1 MSSKLTDLENFSLGV
16 VAAFI
21 EGIILQPTLYWKNAK
36 AQNLPFTMNP
46 RIIYRGT
53 AASIYNEMQMM
64 GLQFGLTG
72 LFKRLAPIFVATS
85 SSSSKDGSSSPHF
98 EYFSAFLGGSVSAL
112 FASPVELIMIQQ
124 QRNGSSVLSTL
135 QRITSTHGPMMLF
148 RGLMP
153 AMMRDALYVSGFLG
167 ITPLLQD
174 YLMKS
179 YQMESLHAGFIAS
192 LIGGIIAA
200 VPSHPFDVIKTCMQG
215 DLGKEKYTTMTMTT
229 KQLISEEGKI
239 KRLFNGCFWRSFNIV
254 ATVYIANECRLRLPI
269 HMFGYEY

>member
-1 MSSKLTDLENFSLGV
+1 MSSNLNEGQNFMLGV

-36 AQNLPFTMNP
+36 AQKLPFSLNP

-72 LFKRLAPIFVATS
+72 LFKRLNTEELGRV
-85 SSSSKDGSSSPHF
+85 G
-98 EYFSAFLGGSVSAL
+98 EYFSAFFGGSIAAI
-112 FASPVELIMIQQ
+112 FASPVELVMIQQ
-124 QRNGSSVLSTL
+124 QREGGNMFKTL
-135 QRITSTHGPMMLF
+135 NRVVSDYGKPIVF

-153 AMMRDALYVSGFLG
+153 AMCRDALYVSGFLG

-174 YLMKS
+174 YLMKNYS
-179 YQMESLHAGFIAS
+179 MNGVEAGLCAS
-192 LIGGIIAA
+192 LVGGIVAA

-215 DLGKEKYTTMTMTT
+215 DLSQKKYSTMTLTM
-229 KQLISEEGKI
+229 KSLWSEGRFI
-239 KRLFNGCFWRSFNIV
+239 RLFNGCFWRSFNIV

-269 HMFGYEY
+269 HMFGHEY